1 MVPNALATG
10 FAGSLLARAAMPLLR
25 PVSRRIALFFA
36 ALACVLPAVLSAQ
49 LQITGD
55 RASGDLKA
63 KVLVYQGHARIQGQD
78 FLLTADEIRAD
89 TATQVD
95 TALGHVVLTHGTER
109 LLADKL
115 VYNEHDGTFSAE
127 NIRVGS
133 FPIYIE
139 GASAAGSVR
148 GDITINHATA
158 TYGEPGPWQPT
169 LTADQIIYS
178 PGKRLRAEHASLG
191 IGPARALQLPHF
203 EQNLHEPPQ
212 VSYVSLAGGYRSTLG
227 AYIEAGLHLPVVPGW
242 KLGGDLG
249 FYSARGFMFG
259 PSGEYTSTTDPSALT
274 GVFRSGFINDHGD
287 KLTDLLGRPVPED
300 RGYVEWEH
308 RQQLSDNL
316 SLTAQLNYW
325 KDSEIIRDF
334 RPDSFLN
341 VQQPDSFAESVYTG
355 KNYFVS
361 LFARVEPNNFEV
373 VQQRLPELN
382 FDLLPLAVGQGFYE
396 KFHAGAALLRED
408 PLTVGP
414 TLRSDR
420 LDAYYGLTR
429 PFAPTDWLA
438 FTPVAG
444 GRVTY
449 YANTAGAPINGSY
462 TRTLGEVGFD
472 AQLRSSA
479 TFDYKNEIWKIDGL
493 RHLLTPIV
501 SYRYIPGGDQGRDH
515 IPLIDRQTF
524 TTSLPPLGLDV
535 TRNIDDLHPLN
546 TLRLGVD
553 NTLQTRDPVYG
564 SRDLLTFNA
573 AADFLFKRQP
583 GEKDVSKVYTEL
595 ALMPAPWLRLDVYES
610 FAPQTFTLNELNSG
624 LTLHDGDAW
633 SVRFSNQYLHHDTEQ
648 YLLDPTFRINEAYEA
663 VARLQYDARLRL
675 FAERSFGLRQSL
687 GHTWRIDYTVT
698 TYDGPRR
705 EGHFGFNVQVKT
717 IGF

>member
-1 MVPNALATG
+1 MLLFAAFATALPAI
-10 FAGSLLARAAMPLLR
+10 RAAQSEPE
-25 PVSRRIALFFA
+25 
-36 ALACVLPAVLSAQ
+36 LSAES
-49 LQITGD
+49 
-55 RASGDLKA
+55 ASYDGKTNEG
-63 KVLVYQGHARIQGQD
+63 VYRGHARLQGTD
-78 FLLTADEIRAD
+78 FLLTADEIHFNQ
-89 TATQVD
+89 ATQVA
-95 TALGHVVLTHGTER
+95 TALGHVVITRGTER

-115 VYNEHDGTFSAE
+115 VYNERDGTFSAE
-127 NIRVGS
+127 NIRLGS
-133 FPIYIE
+133 FPIYVE
-139 GASAAGSVR
+139 GASATGSIR
-148 GDITINHATA
+148 GDITVNHATA

-169 LTADQIIYS
+169 LTAEQIIYS
-178 PGKRLRAEHASLG
+178 PGKRLRAEQASLG
-191 IGPARALQLPHF
+191 IGPARAIRLPHF
-203 EQNLHEPPQ
+203 EQSLHEPAQ
-212 VSYVSLAGGYRSTLG
+212 LSYVSLAGGYRSSLG
-227 AYIEAGLHLPVVPGW
+227 AYVQAGLHLPVVPGW
-242 KLGGDLG
+242 KLGGELG
-249 FYSARGFMFG
+249 FYSARGLMFG
-259 PSGEYTSTTDPSALT
+259 PSGQYSSVSDPAAYS
-274 GVFRSGFINDHGD
+274 GIFRSGFINDHGD
-287 KLTDLLGRPVPED
+287 KLTDVLGRPVPEN

-316 SLTAQLNYW
+316 SVTAQLNYW
-325 KDSEIIRDF
+325 KDSEIVRDF

-341 VQQPDSFAESVYTG
+341 VQQPDSFVESVYTG

-361 LFARVEPNNFEV
+361 LFARVEPNNFEL

-382 FDLLPLAVGQGFYE
+382 FDLLPLAVGPGFYE
-396 KFHAGAALLRED
+396 QFHAGAALLRED

-429 PFAPTDWLA
+429 PFAPTDWLS

-444 GRVTY
+444 GRLTY
-449 YANTAGAPINGSY
+449 YTNTAGAPINGSY
-462 TRTLGEVGFD
+462 TRALGELGFD

-493 RHLLTPIV
+493 RHLMTPIL
-501 SYRYIPGGDQGRDH
+501 SYRYIPEGGQGRNH

-535 TRNIDDLHPLN
+535 TRNIDDLHALN

-573 AADFLFKRQP
+573 AADLRFQRQP
-583 GEKDVSKVYTEL
+583 GDKDVSEIHT
-595 ALMPAPWLRLDVYES
+595 ALSVMPAPWLQLDVYES
-610 FAPQTFTLNELNSG
+610 FAPQTFTLREFNSG
-624 LTLHDGDAW
+624 ITLHDGDAW
-633 SVRFSNQYLHHDTEQ
+633 SLRFANQYLHHDTEE
-648 YLLDPTFRINEAYEA
+648 YALDATRRINEAYEA
-663 VARLQYDARLRL
+663 VGRLQYDARQRR
-675 FAERSFGLRQSL
+675 FIEESFGLRQSL
-687 GHTWRIDYTVT
+687 GRIWRIDYTVT